1 MENKTAESPNG
12 KPDPNAADGAPY
24 PIARRAQTAAAGAA
38 VWAAAHA
45 GGLSPRA
52 PAAAAAP
59 AGWPETD
66 ALAGAAH
73 IILTWAPAEAAA
85 VLGGFAVGAV
95 IAAEPLRRERAR
107 MRIRAGGIA
116 GFAGLAAAF
125 IGGGTVLAAVGLATL
140 AASALNEPWRAARPV
155 LWFGAIAAVLGPLAL
170 LYRDYR
176 GILETASVW
185 NQDPAVLLAWGSES
199 WNPDPPWAAASQEN
213 ALIGSWRSWAGMR
226 AAVVTKS
233 GALELAAGTVPAA
246 AAGVAARRSAPA
258 TRRTAAV
265 RGRWCS
271 RPRGPPPGPPWR
283 AVGRVR
289 RPARIERGVDRT
301 RLAARGTAVAR
312 RRRSHRVRGSI
323 GAAAGVPTVFRR
335 AGGLKAWIGALRTWT
350 AARAVETTPR
360 GTGAPGNRDDGLE
373 TWNDP
378 ADADPALLQR
388 ALAAYLLGIGALFL
402 VPDAATTPNWP
413 GDPLY
418 GHGVATVTAMIA
430 AGVWRRSA
438 WPGRCRVETR
448 RTRDHCCPTI
458 EANETGPDPAAHRR
472 RRTGAGRRRC
482 GAHRGGPAVDPA
494 VGASS

>member
-1 MENKTAESPNG
+1 MENKTAEPPNG

-24 PIARRAQTAAAGAA
+24 PIARRARTAAAGAA

-246 AAGVAARRSAPA
+246 AAGVAAAALSARHKTHISGRGPLVFTTA
-258 TRRTAAV
+258 RTAAWAAL
-265 RGRWCS
+265 GALSAAC
-271 RPRGPPPGPPWR
+271 
-283 AVGRVR
+283 AVLLGSS
-289 RPARIERGVDRT
+289 AGWT
-301 RLAARGTAVAR
+301 GLGARLAEPLSHAAGVLTAFAV
-312 RRRSHRVRGSI
+312 I

-430 AGVWRRSA
+430 AGGVAALCMAGSL
-438 WPGRCRVETR
+438 PG
-448 RTRDHCCPTI
+448 
-458 EANETGPDPAAHRR
+458 GDPANLGSLLSHY
-472 RRTGAGRRRC
+472 
-482 GAHRGGPAVDPA
+482 RGK
-494 VGASS
+494 